1 MIDGEP
7 YTLRGVSTVRRRGC
21 GNLMQQCIKALSTLA
36 YNLQQ
41 REIIL
46 PSEKAFAY
54 KYKLDAVKVKGKRN
68 DLTKL
73 QHATKLK
80 GEDQTK
86 SQLATRLKTDDL
98 LAQKSNESKY
108 TIYRYIRLT
117 KLISELLDKVDDRKI
132 SFIPAVDISYLST
145 EEQKNLLEILLR
157 EERFNIPLKQAS
169 MLKAISQ
176 KGNLTYAKIDKI
188 ITDKI
193 KQHPEK
199 VKISYKKIKD
209 YFPANITPKQL
220 EKSIVEALDLWAKSK
235 KERI

>member
-1 MIDGEP
+1 
-7 YTLRGVSTVRRRGC
+7 
-21 GNLMQQCIKALSTLA
+21 ALSTLA

-54 KYKLDAVKVKGKRN
+54 KYKFEAMKSKGKRN
-68 DLTKL
+68 DLTSS
-73 QHATKLK
+73 HVATKLHRDK
-80 GEDQTK
+80 
-86 SQLATRLKTDDL
+86 L
-98 LAQKSNESKY
+98 LAQKNNESKH
-108 TIYRYIRLT
+108 TMYRFIRLT
-117 KLISELLDKVDDRKI
+117 NLIQELLEKVDERKI
-132 SFIPAVDISYLST
+132 SFIPAVEISYLST

-193 KQHPEK
+193 KQQPEK

-220 EKSIVEALDLWAKSK
+220 EISIVEALDLWAKYK
-235 KERI
+235 KERA